1 MKTWF
6 ITLPFLCAVGVSFA
20 DDVGKEGAAEQA
32 VATNSTQ
39 SRESMHARAPKR
51 LPAGD
56 MRHCLDL
63 KSNAAIIRC
72 AETRRKR

>member
-20 DDVGKEGAAEQA
+20 DDVGKEGVAEQA
-32 VATNSTQ
+32 VATSSTQ
-39 SRESMHARAPKR
+39 TRESMHARTLKR

-56 MRHCLDL
+56 MRHCLGL